1 MEGPIFL
8 ALLAGG
14 YLLNNKKTH
23 SVNTTVQP
31 PMFDESRTSV
41 YDVNNFRDAQR
52 YEQQLVQQN
61 FDQSLQPTSNK
72 VSEHSGKDKTLQA
85 RTDLKE
91 GFDASSFSELLGFD
105 IGEDMF
111 GSDDRGVTMTP
122 FYSREPAQSDLGDSR
137 NLSLA
142 QGRDPRYE
150 FGRTKREV
158 ERSSLTGGPQAYGN
172 PFGMQD
178 TGAAMEQDRYI
189 PGMYRTDERAFEQER
204 VPHIAEA
211 SDINRDVDLLYAQRN
226 SIDNTRTLSN
236 QKVSFGGKVLPGKGV
251 DERGKIGQVFKHQP
265 DKDYENTADKWLVTT
280 GAIEAPR
287 VRPETE
293 LKETNRQYL
302 NEGDFGP
309 AAPAIFKSNE
319 DRPNYKKT
327 TKQQLLNDTERNVA
341 LEGKMNDNDHNK
353 SSYFVYPNEREVT
366 AERTYEGNFKSVFNA
381 ETSQLQDSVKPT
393 IKETTLDSSNGF
405 TGPTVTKLP
414 EERLQDNVR
423 PTVKSTTMFE
433 YSGNGGTTVPAEMAS
448 DQYLRAIP
456 NLNPNKEIISRGRDP
471 TPENTKL
478 TNGMDTLNVDI
489 KKIESDY
496 FNPRINNVD
505 KVYQEIPQDYT
516 CQFTQDKET
525 LDNVKLSD
533 RLDPG
538 LLDPFRSNPY
548 TKSLA
553 SFA

>member
-1 MEGPIFL
+1 MEGLI
-8 ALLAGG
+8 LLGILGAG
-14 YLLNNKKTH
+14 YMINEDKEKKQK
-23 SVNTTVQP
+23 VYNEIQP
-31 PMFDESRTSV
+31 PLFTGSGNTI
-41 YDVNNFRDAQR
+41 YDMNNVKDAQR
-52 YEQQLVQQN
+52 YEIDQVMKHHTKAMDPGSKVIDALNMDGRNTLRSSGSTNEIKTMDGNTMDKKNFLVNDQGIKLEPFFGGEGPAPVDLGSRSRALEGSNGGFMSERPSRAHQPEAPNFGDQWVQN
-61 FDQSLQPTSNK
+61 LANVFGNTFDGPNSDQS
-72 VSEHSGKDKTLQA
+72 
-85 RTDLKE
+85 
-91 GFDASSFSELLGFD
+91 
-105 IGEDMF
+105 
-111 GSDDRGVTMTP
+111 
-122 FYSREPAQSDLGDSR
+122 
-137 NLSLA
+137 
-142 QGRDPRYE
+142 
-150 FGRTKREV
+150 
-158 ERSSLTGGPQAYGN
+158 
-172 PFGMQD
+172 
-178 TGAAMEQDRYI
+178 RYI
-189 PGMYRTDERAFEQER
+189 EGNYRTNELPFEQER
-204 VPHIAEA
+204 VSHIDVK

-226 SIDNTRTLSN
+226 STDNRRTLNN
-236 QKVSFGGKVLPGKGV
+236 QKLSFGGKVLAGKGIS
-251 DERGKIGQVFKHQP
+251 EKRGEEGQVFKHLP
-265 DKDYENTADKWLVTT
+265 DQDYVNSADKWLVTT

-287 VRPETE
+287 IRPETE

-366 AERTYEGNFKSVFNA
+366 TERTYEGNFKSVFNA

-456 NLNPNKEIISRGRDP
+456 NLNPNKEVLSRGRDP

-533 RLDPG
+533 RLDPN
-538 LLDPFRSNPY
+538 LLDPFRENPY